1 VIVQELL
8 EALNKAQIETNLNP
22 LAVWAISKYLQGV
35 WRDSPGKTVRPYEL
49 GRAMSN
55 FFVDLSEHQL
65 PEKIWKQTPET
76 EPMLLKFFGVGEGS
90 LAHFWSQC
98 KEIWNVTLEPF
109 PTFARDVNIY
119 FEMLLQSSLQ
129 DRRPRTPTVPI
140 LVSLPSVEPSSVPA
154 SMPPSPV
161 LAGAVEVTVQ
171 APVLAPEIPPSSPEG
186 TMSPLIS
193 KSEAEQKAPAGFAYL
208 VLHGSRIIPLTRAM
222 IKIGRQLDNHI
233 ILEDPRVS
241 RTHAQLRLI
250 NDRFVIIDMNSTGG
264 TFINGQR
271 TTQSILYP
279 GDVISLAGVK
289 FVFSQEAPARPGDMK
304 IIELGSSLAAD
315 RPTAV
320 MHREEIQQAV
330 KAKKELPDLPKT
342 GPLRS

>member
-1 VIVQELL
+1 VTVQELL
-8 EALNKAQIETNLNP
+8 DALNKAQIETNLNP

-35 WRDSPGKTVRPYEL
+35 WRDIPLKSIRPFEL

-55 FFVDLSEHQL
+55 FFVDLSQHQL

-76 EPMLLKFFGVGEGS
+76 EPMLLKFFGAGEGS
-90 LAHFWSQC
+90 LAHFWSQT

-109 PTFARDVNIY
+109 PAYARDVNTY

-129 DRRPRTPTVPI
+129 DSRLRASAVPI
-140 LVSLPSVEPSSVPA
+140 LVSQAPVESAGMPAFAPSSSVPA
-154 SMPPSPV
+154 KPAEITEPAQIPSPDD
-161 LAGAVEVTVQ
+161 ASNTPKG
-171 APVLAPEIPPSSPEG
+171 P
-186 TMSPLIS
+186 MSPSIS
-193 KSEAEQKAPAGFAYL
+193 KTEPEQKAPAGFAYL
-208 VLHGSRIIPLTRAM
+208 ILHGTRIIPLTQPLV
-222 IKIGRQLDNHI
+222 KIGRQMDNHI

-241 RTHAQLRLI
+241 RTHAQLRLV

-271 TTQSILYP
+271 TTQSVLYP
-279 GDVISLAGVK
+279 GDVVSLAGVK

-304 IIELGSSLAAD
+304 VIELGSSLAAD

-320 MHREEIQQAV
+320 MHREEVQQMV
-330 KAKKELPDLPKT
+330 KAKRELPDLPKT
-342 GPLRS
+342 GPLRG